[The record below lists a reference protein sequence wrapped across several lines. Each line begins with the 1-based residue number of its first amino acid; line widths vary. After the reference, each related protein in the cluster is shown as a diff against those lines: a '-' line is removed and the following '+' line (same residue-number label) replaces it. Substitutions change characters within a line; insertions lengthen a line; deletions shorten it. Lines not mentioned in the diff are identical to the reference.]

1 MIKNF
6 ENHFITT
13 INSAVTYCQT
23 TVEVSWTLGI
33 EIIKKCQKLKN
44 FNIAS
49 FIKKIIA
56 KIRNKNLQNHL
67 FATRNCSVT

>member
-6 ENHFITT
+6 ENHFIIT

-33 EIIKKCQKLKN
+33 EIIKKRQKLKN
-44 FNIAS
+44 FKIAS
-49 FIKKIIA
+49 FIKKELPKFVTKIFKIIFLPLE
-56 KIRNKNLQNHL
+56 IVQ
-67 FATRNCSVT
+67 